1 MRKQGHP
8 IRMPYS
14 SVTMLAL
21 SEAKMSDPTGVL
33 TSLTDLPYLH
43 ARQLSVFNS
52 PQARLPR
59 PFCRRGGEYSYKYIA
74 VYRPH
79 QFLTSFVFFRQKF
92 CFTHKALF
100 YFVLRKWAGVT
111 VLFKRFGPLSFCVS
125 HES

>member
-59 PFCRRGGEYSYKYIA
+59 PFCRRGESIPINIL
-74 VYRPH
+74 R
-79 QFLTSFVFFRQKF
+79 
-92 CFTHKALF
+92 FTDHIN
-100 YFVLRKWAGVT
+100 
-111 VLFKRFGPLSFCVS
+111 S
-125 HES
+125 